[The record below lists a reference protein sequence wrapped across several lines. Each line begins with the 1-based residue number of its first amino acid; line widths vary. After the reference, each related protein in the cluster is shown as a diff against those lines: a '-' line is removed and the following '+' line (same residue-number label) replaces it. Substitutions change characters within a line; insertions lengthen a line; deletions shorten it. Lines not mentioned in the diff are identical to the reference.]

1 MSPAFIVTIACLTSS
16 NTPLSFKA
24 AKRKQQMC
32 RGIFSL
38 PLENVTPEQAPLGSR
53 QPGIELDMSTD
64 AVDPFT
70 GSSGQR
76 TAAVSVSSR
85 TLSHHTTGTLPCVQ
99 AGIGVSLGG
108 VIGLCVILV
117 MRTASNRSE
126 NVRCAY
132 WIREFVLYRQLDC
145 VLWHTELVS
154 NRIRQEPRSKE
165 KHLILALVIVI
176 ICYCMCLR
184 DQMESVE
191 QYERATGV

>member
-16 NTPLSFKA
+16 NTPLTFEA
-24 AKRKQQMC
+24 EKRKQQVC
-32 RGIFSL
+32 RGNFSL
-38 PLENVTPEQAPLGSR
+38 PLENVTQEQAPLGSR

-126 NVRCAY
+126 NVRLSHVHTGYASLCYIGNWIVYSGILSLSAIGLGRSRAFRRSISY
-132 WIREFVLYRQLDC
+132 WPLSLLLF
-145 VLWHTELVS
+145 
-154 NRIRQEPRSKE
+154 
-165 KHLILALVIVI
+165 VIV
-176 ICYCMCLR
+176 C
-184 DQMESVE
+184 V
-191 QYERATGV
+191 